1 MAAGAGSVFTG
12 GQDMKDQ
19 SPTQTQKAIE
29 VGQSSTFSVQQM
41 KADSLIVSNPQMKVD
56 IYEKGSHMNNQNQED
71 EVSFIFS

>member
-12 GQDMKDQ
+12 AQDMRQQ

-29 VGQSSTFSVQQM
+29 IGQSSTFSAQHI

-56 IYEKGSHMNNQNQED
+56 IYEKGSHINNYQGD
-71 EVSFIFS
+71 EVSFNNFS